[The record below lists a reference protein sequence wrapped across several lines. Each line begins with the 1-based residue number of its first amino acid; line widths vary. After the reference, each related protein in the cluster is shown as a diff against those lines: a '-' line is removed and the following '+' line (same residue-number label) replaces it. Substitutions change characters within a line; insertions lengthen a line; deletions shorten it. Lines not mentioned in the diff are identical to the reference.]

1 MFGFIS
7 PYSVAFGRVGYE
19 KFRDGRLKK
28 ALGLTETEVTRRAVA
43 I

>member
-28 ALGLTETEVTRRAVA
+28 STWPD
-43 I
+43 